1 MVQFVQIFYLCDLN
15 QYMKKLI
22 LALFFGVFT
31 FTTLHAQFVKPRRD
45 NGLFS
50 KDSTSFNKEV
60 KIKLSGKTNYKDYK
74 IISINNDT
82 TIIDTTLTIKKDYK
96 FNFRRKDNFEL
107 LPFHNQGETF
117 STLAYSFENENSFPD
132 VGFSTKQFNYYSLK
146 DIKYYYVPTPTSE
159 LMYRTGMQQ
168 GQVLDAF
175 LTLNTSKQFN
185 IAIGYKGL
193 RSLGRYR
200 NTLASHGNF
209 RTSFNYHSKNKRYFL
224 KGHFYSYDFSNQENG
239 GLTDQSILY
248 FESNDSNYI
257 KRERLDVNY
266 TNANNLYEGKRYYFD
281 QSYTLFTN
289 KKKVVKKGK
298 KSKET
303 ALNKSKLLASN
314 KKQEKGITTKM
325 DSIKV
330 ENIKKIDSLPKIRL
344 ALKETDTLKLRET
357 KKIDSLPKLVS
368 NPIKKDSIKV
378 KPETSLK
385 IGSTFLYETKHYRF
399 NQTDS
404 TSVFGDVYT
413 NPITDHTSY
422 QKSLSELYALFTTPY
437 LGKLKTSISNFN
449 YNYHYNSILY
459 LNTTTIPDHL
469 KGNAIAVAADWN
481 TNFGEIYLKAKA
493 STIITGNITGSSLYA
508 SASFKKDSILNI
520 EGFAKFTSKTPD
532 FNKQLY
538 QSDYKD
544 YNWDSNFNNEKY
556 ATLGF
561 LINSPKWG
569 MAKASYNSVDSYTYF
584 DENSKPVQTSKT
596 LNYFNVKAEKSL
608 HYGKF
613 TLTNTIMYQKVI
625 NGEGFFR
632 VPDII
637 TRNSLYFSSFVFKGK
652 PMYLQTGVTLK
663 YFSSFKA
670 NAYNPLLS
678 EFVLQNNTQIG
689 NYPILD
695 FFANAQIKRTRLFLK
710 VENFS
715 AGFTGRKYYAAP
727 NYPYRDLTVR
737 FGLVWNF
744 FI

>member
-1 MVQFVQIFYLCDLN
+1 
-15 QYMKKLI
+15 MKKLI
-22 LALFFGVFT
+22 LIFFFGIFA
-31 FTTLHAQFVKPRRD
+31 FTTIQAQIIRPSRD

-96 FNFRRKDNFEL
+96 FNYIRKDNFEL

-117 STLAYSFENENSFPD
+117 STLAYSFENEGNLPD
-132 VGFSTKQFNYYSLK
+132 VGFSAKQFNYYNLN

-159 LMYRTGMQQ
+159 LMYRTGLQQ

-185 IAIGYKGL
+185 IAFGYKGL

-209 RTSFNYHSKNKRYFL
+209 RTSFNYHTKNKRYFL
-224 KGHFYSYDFSNQENG
+224 KGHFYSFDFSNQENG
-239 GLTDQSILY
+239 GLTDQSIIY
-248 FESNDSNYI
+248 FENNDPNYI

-266 TNANNLYEGKRYYFD
+266 TNADNLFEGKRYYID

-289 KKKVVKKGK
+289 KKEAEFAKNEIKAKNP
-298 KSKET
+298 T
-303 ALNKSKLLASN
+303 LNKPKLINSDLKTKDRIASKMKAL
-314 KKQEKGITTKM
+314 K
-325 DSIKV
+325 
-330 ENIKKIDSLPKIRL
+330 IKKIKTKDSLPKINSQIQKIDTTK
-344 ALKETDTLKLRET
+344 LKET
-357 KKIDSLPKLVS
+357 KKIDSVSKLATHS
-368 NPIKKDSIKV
+368 IKKDTIKV
-378 KPETSLK
+378 KQITSLK
-385 IGSTFLYETKHYRF
+385 IGASFLYETKHYRF

-404 TSVFGDVYT
+404 TAIFGSAYS
-413 NPITDHTSY
+413 NKITDHTSY
-422 QKSLSELYALFTTPY
+422 QKSISNLYAQFTLPY
-437 LGKLKTSISNFN
+437 LGKLKTSIYNFN

-459 LNTTTIPDHL
+459 LNTSTIPDHL
-469 KGNAIAVAADWN
+469 KGNAVALAADWN
-481 TNFGEIYLKAKA
+481 TNFGNIYLKAKA

-508 SASFKKDSILNI
+508 EASFKKDSILNI
-520 EGFAKFTSKTPD
+520 QAFANYASKEPN

-544 YNWDSNFNNEKY
+544 YNWENNFSNEKY

-561 LINSPKWG
+561 KINSNKWG
-569 MAKASYNSVDSYTYF
+569 MAKASYNSVNNYTYF
-584 DENSKPVQTSKT
+584 DENSKPTQTSKT
-596 LNYFNVKAEKSL
+596 LNYFRVKAEKSL
-608 HYGKF
+608 HYKKF
-613 TLTNTIMYQKVI
+613 TLTNTVLYQKVI
-625 NGEGFFR
+625 NGADFFR

-637 TRNSLYFSSFVFKGK
+637 TRNSLYYSSYVFKGK
-652 PMYLQTGVTLK
+652 PMYLQTGVTVK
-663 YFSSFKA
+663 YFSAFKA

-715 AGFTGRKYYAAP
+715 ASFTGRNYYSAP

>member
-15 QYMKKLI
+15 LCMKKLI
-22 LALFFGVFT
+22 LVFFFGIFA
-31 FTTLHAQFVKPRRD
+31 FTTIQAQIIRPSRD

-60 KIKLSGKTNYKDYK
+60 KIELNGKTNYKDYK

-96 FNFRRKDNFEL
+96 FNYIRKDNFEL
-107 LPFHNQGETF
+107 LPFHNQGETY
-117 STLAYSFENENSFPD
+117 STLAYSFENESSLPD
-132 VGFSTKQFNYYSLK
+132 VGFSAKQFNYYNLN

-159 LMYRTGMQQ
+159 LMYRTGLQQ

-209 RTSFNYHSKNKRYFL
+209 RTSFNYHTKNKRYFL
-224 KGHFYSYDFSNQENG
+224 KGHFYSFDFSNQENG
-239 GLTDQSILY
+239 GLTDQSIIY
-248 FESNDSNYI
+248 FENNDPNYI

-266 TNANNLYEGKRYYFD
+266 TNADNLFEGKRYYMD
-281 QSYTLFTN
+281 QSYALFTN
-289 KKKVVKKGK
+289 KKEVVIK
-298 KSKET
+298 KSKT
-303 ALNKSKLLASN
+303 KKPPLNKAASL
-314 KKQEKGITTKM
+314 
-325 DSIKV
+325 DS
-330 ENIKKIDSLPKIRL
+330 N
-344 ALKETDTLKLRET
+344 LKRKD
-357 KKIDSLPKLVS
+357 KLVA
-368 NPIKKDSIKV
+368 KKDSIRIMKPKLKELLAKKSIAQTQKKDSTLV
-378 KPETSLK
+378 KSKPETSLK
-385 IGSTFLYETKHYRF
+385 IGSSFLYETKHYRF
-399 NQTDS
+399 NQTS
-404 TSVFGDVYT
+404 TTSIFGDSYSST
-413 NPITDHTSY
+413 IADHTSY
-422 QKSLSELYALFTTPY
+422 QKSISSLYAQFTLPY
-437 LGKLKTSISNFN
+437 LGILKTSISNFN
-449 YNYHYNSILY
+449 YNYHYKSILY
-459 LNTTTIPDHL
+459 LNSATIPDHL
-469 KGNAIAVAADWN
+469 KGNAVALAADWN
-481 TNFGEIYLKAKA
+481 TNFGNVYLKAKA
-493 STIITGNITGSSLYA
+493 SSILTGNINGSSLYA
-508 SASFKKDSILNI
+508 TASFKKDSILNI
-520 EGFAKFTSKTPD
+520 QVFANYASKEPN

-544 YNWDSNFNNEKY
+544 YNWANNFSNEKY

-561 LINSPKWG
+561 EINSNKWG
-569 MAKASYNSVDSYTYF
+569 MAKASYNSVNNYTYF
-584 DENSKPVQTSKT
+584 DENSKPTQTSKT
-596 LNYFNVKAEKSL
+596 LNYFRVKAEKAL
-608 HYGKF
+608 HYKKF
-613 TLTNTIMYQKVI
+613 TLTNTILYQKVI
-625 NGEGFFR
+625 NGADFFR

-637 TRNSLYFSSFVFKGK
+637 TRNSLYYSSYVFKGK
-652 PMYLQTGVTLK
+652 PMYLQTGVTVK
-663 YFSSFKA
+663 YFSAFKA

-678 EFVLQNNTQIG
+678 EFVLQNNSKIG

-715 AGFTGRKYYAAP
+715 ASFTGRNYYSAP

>member
-1 MVQFVQIFYLCDLN
+1 MVQFVQIFYLCDIKL
-15 QYMKKLI
+15 YMKKLI
-22 LALFFGVFT
+22 LVFFFGIFAFT
-31 FTTLHAQFVKPRRD
+31 ALQAQIVRPDKN

-50 KDSTSFNKEV
+50 KDSTSFNNEV
-60 KIKLSGKTNYKDYK
+60 KIKLSGKTSYKDYK
-74 IISINNDT
+74 IISIANDT

-96 FNFRRKDNFEL
+96 FNYIRKDNFEL
-107 LPFHNQGETF
+107 LPFHNQGETY
-117 STLAYSFENENSFPD
+117 STLAYSFENENSLPD
-132 VGFSTKQFNYYSLK
+132 VGFSAKQFNYYTLN

-159 LMYRTGMQQ
+159 LMYRTGLQQ

-209 RTSFNYHSKNKRYFL
+209 RTSFNYHTKNKRYFL
-224 KGHFYSYDFSNQENG
+224 KGHFYSFDFSNQENG
-239 GLTDQSILY
+239 GLTDQSIIY
-248 FESNDSNYI
+248 FENNDPNYI

-266 TNANNLYEGKRYYFD
+266 TNADNLFEGKRYYID
-281 QSYTLFTN
+281 QSYALLTN
-289 KKKVVKKGK
+289 KKVMVVKKSKTK
-298 KSKET
+298 KPP
-303 ALNKSKLLASN
+303 LNKAALLASN
-314 KKQEKGITTKM
+314 LNRK
-325 DSIKV
+325 D
-330 ENIKKIDSLPKIRL
+330 
-344 ALKETDTLKLRET
+344 KLT
-357 KKIDSLPKLVS
+357 V
-368 NPIKKDSIKV
+368 KKDSIKIIKPELKDSLIKKSSPKTQKKDALSINS

-399 NQTDS
+399 NQTS
-404 TSVFGDVYT
+404 TTSIFGDSY
-413 NPITDHTSY
+413 NNIIADHTSY
-422 QKSLSELYALFTTPY
+422 QKSLSSLYALFTTPY

-449 YNYHYNSILY
+449 YNYHYNSVLY

-469 KGNAIAVAADWN
+469 KGNAVALAADWN
-481 TNFGEIYLKAKA
+481 TNFGKIYLKAKA
-493 STIITGNITGSSLYA
+493 SSIITGNITGSSLHA
-508 SASFKKDSILNI
+508 SASFKKDSILTI
-520 EGFAKFTSKTPD
+520 EGFANFASKEPN

-544 YNWDSNFNNEKY
+544 YNWANNFSNEKY

-561 LINSPKWG
+561 QINSNKWG
-569 MAKASYNSVDSYTYF
+569 MAKASYNSVNNYTYF
-584 DENSKPVQTSKT
+584 DENSKPTQTSKT
-596 LNYFNVKAEKSL
+596 LNYFRVKAEKAL
-608 HYGKF
+608 HYKKF
-613 TLTNTIMYQKVI
+613 TLTNTILYQKVI
-625 NGEGFFR
+625 NGADFFR

-637 TRNSLYFSSFVFKGK
+637 TRNSLYYSSYVFKGK
-652 PMYLQTGVTLK
+652 PMYLQTGVTVK
-663 YFSSFKA
+663 YFSAFKA

-678 EFVLQNNTQIG
+678 EFILQNNSKIG

-715 AGFTGRKYYAAP
+715 ASFTGRNYYSAP